1 MAYTTIL
8 SEIPDSYFGK
18 TMGKKVEHGPLPLI
32 NLAVGI
38 PDADTPDVIIKAL
51 QEAIVKPENQK
62 YLAFQ
67 GKATFKQAIVD
78 FYERQFNAT
87 VQASCNAPYI
97 PACVWV

>member
-38 PDADTPDVIIKAL
+38 PDA
-51 QEAIVKPENQK
+51 
-62 YLAFQ
+62 
-67 GKATFKQAIVD
+67 
-78 FYERQFNAT
+78 
-87 VQASCNAPYI
+87 
-97 PACVWV
+97 